1 VVELLFAVDLREGV
15 TVGAV
20 QISAVETRS
29 VAPIVGLPLPHSR
42 GSNNSEQIKKE
53 LARELH
59 DQVAQNLTAL
69 LMQTQVFVGGQQGRR
84 DVLDELTFVQ
94 SSVREVLNNVR
105 QLLFDLRGKPRLAD
119 DLIQALKEGLLP
131 TFRRRTGLKV
141 SLWTSRSWPLALPP
155 ETCIHIYRIVQEALI
170 NAHKH
175 GGAKNVHVA
184 LKVAS
189 NERFVVSIRDD
200 GRGLPCLHDERPIGM
215 GILGM
220 TERASL
226 LGGTLAIRSRPV
238 GGTAVTASIPK
249 EAIHWSPK
257 RVLPR
262 F

>member
-1 VVELLFAVDLREGV
+1 VELPRPDYHGSSDSDL
-15 TVGAV
+15 
-20 QISAVETRS
+20 
-29 VAPIVGLPLPHSR
+29 
-42 GSNNSEQIKKE
+42 IKKE

-69 LMQTQVFVGGQQGRR
+69 LMQTQVFVGGQQDRR
-84 DVLDELTFVQ
+84 DVVDELTFVQ

-105 QLLFDLRGKPRLAD
+105 QLLFDLRGKPGHAD

-141 SLWTSRSWPLALPP
+141 SLWSSRSWPVALPP
-155 ETCIHIYRIVQEALI
+155 ETCIHIYRIVQEALT

-175 GGAKNVHVA
+175 SGAKTVQVA
-184 LKVAS
+184 LKVTS
-189 NERFVVSIRDD
+189 NERFVISIRDD
-200 GRGLPCLHDERPIGM
+200 GRGLPCLHDERPTGM

-220 TERASL
+220 SERASL
-226 LGGTLAIRSRPV
+226 LGGTLMIRSRPL

-249 EAIHWSPK
+249 EAMHWSPK
-257 RVLPR
+257 RALPG